1 MKASDLFADEDE
13 LASLIESAASR
24 ARGAW
29 EEQFISDMEDKFK
42 LYGLGM
48 FMSEKQE
55 AILRRIAGVAA
66 GARRGSKSAPPSEPP
81 PAGSS
86 LAVIDKSFLR
96 QLTQLCHPDKHG
108 QSPLSV
114 DVTKRLNAL
123 RATI

>member
-1 MKASDLFADEDE
+1 
-13 LASLIESAASR
+13 
-24 ARGAW
+24 
-29 EEQFISDMEDKFK
+29 MEDKFK

-55 AILRRIAGVAA
+55 AILRRIAGIAA
-66 GARRGSKSAPPSEPP
+66 GARRGARSAPPPEPP
-81 PAGSS
+81 RSTS

-108 QSPLSV
+108 QSSLSV
-114 DVTKRLNAL
+114 EVTKRLNAL